1 MALREQDLK
10 NTMIKKIS
18 VDEFEPKTGSNND
31 VMVIGFH
38 IKEHQAG
45 KDLYKFLNHSI
56 VEVRD
61 VEVSPNPNPDNYY
74 MVFVEMDRNDQA
86 LTKIK
91 ELVKEIENVS
101 GQLQWNVST
110 LLSEEDIGLNDEAL
124 AKFLQLDPENYLSA
138 EDWKAQQQEA
148 VAQEEAKKLEEE
160 AMDNSNKILE
170 FLKGS
175 SLLEAGI
182 NDNKLHM
189 RGSKDVATV
198 EIINFGNAKEV
209 MEELGID
216 KSAIK
221 EMDLNM
227 RKFNSMLG
235 EMKALPI
242 DEYIVVFGEKDNI
255 LVTKRV

>member
-18 VDEFEPKTGSNND
+18 VDEFEPKAGSNND

-124 AKFLQLDPENYLSA
+124 TKFLQLDPENYLSA

>member
-198 EIINFGNAKEV
+198 EIINFGNAKDV

-221 EMDLNM
+221 DLDMNM

-242 DEYIVVFGEKDNI
+242 EEYIVVFGEQDNI

>member
-182 NDNKLHM
+182 NDSKLHM

>member
-124 AKFLQLDPENYLSA
+124 TKFLQLDPENYLSA